1 MKLQIT
7 LDILELDQALEYLDE
22 IAPYADIVEVG
33 TPLSLMYGIEAVRK
47 VKERYPE
54 LVVLDDIKLCD
65 GGKRSSHACLS
76 KGADMITV
84 LGISDKATIQAG
96 IEEANKL
103 GKRTVVDMI
112 HAENLEEKIKQADDL
127 GAHVIGVHV
136 GIDSQA
142 HGENPL
148 AALKIAKASVKR
160 AEISVAGG
168 LKDDRYLDQILEYKP
183 DILVVG
189 NGIRKAENPADT
201 ARRIKE
207 RMKAA
212 EQFGYKEG

>member
-1 MKLQIT
+1 
-7 LDILELDQALEYLDE
+7 
-22 IAPYADIVEVG
+22 
-33 TPLSLMYGIEAVRK
+33 
-47 VKERYPE
+47 
-54 LVVLDDIKLCD
+54 
-65 GGKRSSHACLS
+65 
-76 KGADMITV
+76 
-84 LGISDKATIQAG
+84 
-96 IEEANKL
+96 
-103 GKRTVVDMI
+103 MI
-112 HAENLEEKIKQADDL
+112 HAENLEEKIRQADDL

-142 HGENPL
+142 HGESPL

-168 LKDDRYLDQILEYKP
+168 LKDDRYLDQILKYQP